1 MGRLAVAWA
10 VLFLLAGCGGSDKG
24 APARAPGVQF
34 TPAAAPRLDAA
45 LSEKVADTAVPGAS
59 AAVVFADGR
68 EWSGAAGDAVLH
80 PRQAMTTATAIPFDS
95 ITKIVTAS
103 TAMRLVEGGGLGP
116 ADPIPHWP

>member
-1 MGRLAVAWA
+1 MARLAVAWA

-24 APARAPGVQF
+24 AAVQQPGVKYS
-34 TPAAAPRLDAA
+34 PAAAHRLDAS
-45 LSEKVADTAVPGAS
+45 LKKKVEDTGVPGAT

-80 PRQAMTTATAIPFDS
+80 PRRPMTTDTAIPFDS

-103 TAMRLVEGGGLGP
+103 TAMGGSAGACL
-116 ADPIPHWP
+116 